1 MNRLE
6 ENRRRNALGYG
17 VPIGGL
23 VDIVDIGENN
33 YFVGS
38 PPKNPK
44 PNTIY
49 IGDNRPIILIK
60 NNVEIDLFETIN
72 NLTKRLEIFE
82 LEVKYMPDGE
92 GYQEV
97 KNDFELIKEEW

>member
-1 MNRLE
+1 
-6 ENRRRNALGYG
+6 

-23 VDIVDIGENN
+23 VDIGAHAGITISDIGENN

-60 NNVEIDLFETIN
+60 NNVEIDLFETID

>member
-1 MNRLE
+1 L
-6 ENRRRNALGYG
+6 LGAH
-17 VPIGGL
+17 
-23 VDIVDIGENN
+23 
-33 YFVGS
+33 
-38 PPKNPK
+38 PK

-60 NNVEIDLFETIN
+60 NNVEIDLFETIDN
-72 NLTKRLEIFE
+72 LEIFE